1 MFNITKVK
9 LVIWDLD
16 ETFWAGTITSEI
28 PVTPIEKNF
37 STLRKLTD
45 AGIINSICSKNDFQ
59 PVKEKLIAWDIWDL
73 FVFPSIDWTPKG
85 ERIKSMLDDMG
96 LRAENVLFVDDNS
109 SNLGEA
115 KFYLPEIMTLDAKN
129 LDELYS
135 AADSLKIS
143 DAKHERLNRY
153 KILEKK
159 QSEKKSAASNEEF
172 LQSANIQLA
181 ISHDCKKNLERIAE
195 LVARTNQLN
204 FTKRRDSKSDL
215 EKLVED
221 DRYNCALIFVRDKFG
236 DYGAVGFYCLDTVE
250 NRLQHF
256 LFSCRVLG
264 MGVEQFIYAKLN
276 FPQITTVG
284 EVASQLNSYPPPPFG
299 LRRFLLKNIFRKQ
312 VTPKK
317 LLRKMHREF

>member
-1 MFNITKVK
+1 MFDITKVK

-181 ISHDCKKNLERIAE
+181 ISHDCRKNLERIAE

-284 EVASQLNSYPPPPFG
+284 EVASQLNSYPPPFG

-317 LLRKMHREF
+317 LLCKMHREF